1 MCLHI
6 FHGSQY
12 IFPYE
17 LLSGQEEIIEQF
29 MGTHYV
35 RTQSIIKNFLC
46 KGLILWGDLN
56 ARKDFPSEMA
66 LDMVAG
72 EEKMR

>member
-1 MCLHI
+1 
-6 FHGSQY
+6 
-12 IFPYE
+12 
-17 LLSGQEEIIEQF
+17 

-35 RTQSIIKNFLC
+35 RTQSIIKNILC

-56 ARKDFPSEMA
+56 ARRDFPSEMA

-72 EEKMR
+72 EEKMCYRHLSSLKDNKLCM